1 MGAGAAIAA
10 GVAAV
15 GSVAGATISA
25 KGAKDAAKMA
35 GSATYE
41 RIDLDELQKR
51 AQTVARENAINS
63 LALEAELTPDVAKAR
78 KELATQV
85 SNELAMNGQISPDVA
100 RQVAQRSITG
110 ATASGLSGVAGPITA
125 ASLGLTAMD
134 LTNQRQA
141 KAAGLLAANPLP
153 ESGLSPGSLASAA
166 VADLNGANQFATNK
180 AQGQA
185 AAAQARANAT
195 AGLVSSIGSGI
206 GSVYGAYSASNAVPK
221 TTSTYSSGASIPIAA
236 GQASPNFQSANPW
249 GSYAAPSW
257 AH

>member
-1 MGAGAAIAA
+1 MAAGAVGAAAI
-10 GVAAV
+10 
-15 GSVAGATISA
+15 GS
-25 KGAKDAAKMA
+25 KGAKDAAKIA

-141 KAAGLLAANPLP
+141 KAASLLAANPLP
-153 ESGLSPGSLASAA
+153 ESGLDPASLAAAA
-166 VADLNGANQFATNK
+166 VADLNAANQFAANK

-185 AAAQARANAT
+185 NAAQARANAT

-206 GSVYGAYSASNAVPK
+206 GSVYGAYSASKAVPA
-221 TTSTYSSGASIPIAA
+221 STGLNPAIAA
-236 GQASPNFQSANPW
+236 GGQTYSSPNFQSANPW
-249 GSYAAPSW
+249 GSYTAPSW
-257 AH
+257 APKSS

>member
-1 MGAGAAIAA
+1 MAAGAVGAAAI
-10 GVAAV
+10 G
-15 GSVAGATISA
+15 A
-25 KGAKDAAKMA
+25 KGAKDAAKIA

-78 KELATQV
+78 KLLAAQV

-141 KAAGLLAANPLP
+141 KAASLLAANPLP

-166 VADLNGANQFATNK
+166 VADLNAANQFATNK

-185 AAAQARANAT
+185 AAAQASANAT
-195 AGLVSSIGSGI
+195 ASLVSSIGSGI
-206 GSVYGAYSASNAVPK
+206 GSVYGAYMDKKPDSKAVPT
-221 TTSTYSSGASIPIAA
+221 TTSTYSSGWRIPIAA

-249 GSYAAPSW
+249 GSYTAPSW

>member
-1 MGAGAAIAA
+1 MAAGAVGAAAI
-10 GVAAV
+10 
-15 GSVAGATISA
+15 SS

-78 KELATQV
+78 RELATQV

-141 KAAGLLAANPLP
+141 KAASLLASNPLP

-166 VADLNGANQFATNK
+166 VADLNAANQFNTSK
-180 AQGQA
+180 TQAQA
-185 AAAQARANAT
+185 NAAQARANAN

-206 GSVYGAYSASNAVPK
+206 GSIYGAYKAQTPTVTPTVTGANLVASAQ
-221 TTSTYSSGASIPIAA
+221 PIH
-236 GQASPNFQSANPW
+236 N
-249 GSYAAPSW
+249 SYTPTSW
-257 AH
+257 AL

>member
-1 MGAGAAIAA
+1 MAAGAVGAAAI
-10 GVAAV
+10 G
-15 GSVAGATISA
+15 A
-25 KGAKDAAKMA
+25 KGAKDAAKIA
-35 GSATYE
+35 GSTTYE

-78 KELATQV
+78 RELATQV

-141 KAAGLLAANPLP
+141 KAASLLALNPLP

-166 VADLNGANQFATNK
+166 VADLNAANQFNISKTQ
-180 AQGQA
+180 AQA
-185 AAAQARANAT
+185 NAAQARANAI
-195 AGLVSSIGSGI
+195 ASGLSGVGSGI
-206 GSVYGAYSASNAVPK
+206 GSAIMFKDLFKDPNHPASTGYNPA
-221 TTSTYSSGASIPIAA
+221 IAA
-236 GQASPNFQSANPW
+236 GGQTYSSPNFQAANPW
-249 GSYAAPSW
+249 GSYQAPSW
-257 AH
+257 APKSS

>member
-25 KGAKDAAKMA
+25 KGAKDAAKIA

-41 RIDLDELQKR
+41 RIDLDELQER
-51 AQTVARENAINS
+51 AKKAARENAINS
-63 LALEAELTPDVAKAR
+63 LALEAELTPDVAAAR
-78 KELATQV
+78 
-85 SNELAMNGQISPDVA
+85 NELASQVSTELAMKGQISPDVA
-100 RQVAQRSITG
+100 RQVAQRAITG

-141 KAAGLLAANPLP
+141 KAASLLASNPLP

-166 VADLNGANQFATNK
+166 VADLNAANQFNTSK
-180 AQGQA
+180 TQAQA
-185 AAAQARANAT
+185 NAAQARANAT

-206 GSVYGAYSASNAVPK
+206 GSIYGAYSAQPPTVTGANLVASAQP
-221 TTSTYSSGASIPIAA
+221 TY
-236 GQASPNFQSANPW
+236 NFQAANPW
-249 GSYAAPSW
+249 GSYTPPSW
-257 AH
+257 APQS

>member
-1 MGAGAAIAA
+1 MAAGAVGAAAI
-10 GVAAV
+10 
-15 GSVAGATISA
+15 SS
-25 KGAKDAAKMA
+25 KGAKDAAKTA

-78 KELATQV
+78 TELASQV
-85 SNELAMNGQISPDVA
+85 SNELAMKGQISPDVA
-100 RQVAQRSITG
+100 RQVAQRAITG

-141 KAAGLLAANPLP
+141 KAASLLASNPLP

-166 VADLNGANQFATNK
+166 VADLNGANQFATDK

-195 AGLVSSIGSGI
+195 AGMVSSIGSGI
-206 GSVYGAYSASNAVPK
+206 GSVYGAYNASKAAPM
-221 TTSTYSSGASIPIAA
+221 TTSTYSSGADIVAAA
-236 GQASPNFQSANPW
+236 GRASPNFQYANPW
-249 GSYAAPSW
+249 GSAQ
-257 AH
+257 